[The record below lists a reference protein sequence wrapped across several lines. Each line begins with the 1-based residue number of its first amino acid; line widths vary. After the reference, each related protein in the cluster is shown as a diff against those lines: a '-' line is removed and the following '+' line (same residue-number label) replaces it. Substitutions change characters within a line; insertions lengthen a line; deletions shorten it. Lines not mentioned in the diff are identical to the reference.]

1 MKMDS
6 PSNNIPALEPRF
18 LQPPGWR
25 WHMFRNEA
33 GHKLRFGTVSPK
45 SRVPDAVVVVLP
57 GLSEFSEKY
66 FELANDFI
74 ERNLAV
80 WILDW
85 EGQGKSDRLL
95 GNRDKRHSNGFDADV
110 ADLHSF
116 MMEYV
121 KHASV
126 HPDVG
131 RIPMVM
137 LAHSMGANIGMRYL
151 LQHPEMF
158 TCAAFSAPMA
168 GIHAV
173 DFLPLSIA
181 VDVSN
186 VLNEVAGTSYIFG
199 GKDWSPEERDNP
211 NKNIFS
217 HDPVR
222 SAVHNAWC
230 RAEPQLQVGNVTY
243 GWVNKALQSCYA
255 LQNAMKNTPLKL
267 PCLFALAGEEK
278 LVSNRRTRDLV
289 KHIPHA
295 TVLDLPGSRHEILM
309 EKDEIR
315 NQFIDAF
322 IKLLADNNIREKLQR
337 F

>member
-1 MKMDS
+1 MTKMDS
-6 PSNNIPALEPRF
+6 PVNKIPDLEPRF

-25 WHMFRNEA
+25 WHMFTNEA
-33 GHKLRFGTVSPK
+33 GHKLRFGTISPK

-57 GLSEFSEKY
+57 GLSEFAEKY
-66 FELANDFI
+66 FELAHNFT

-95 GNRDKRHSNGFDADV
+95 SNRQKRHSNGFDADV

-151 LQHPEMF
+151 LQHPEIF

-173 DFLPLSIA
+173 DFMPLSVA

-186 VLNEVAGTSYIFG
+186 VLNEIAGTSYVFG
-199 GKDWSPEERDNP
+199 GKDWRPEEHDP
-211 NKNIFS
+211 KKSILS
-217 HDPVR
+217 HDQVR
-222 SAVHNAWC
+222 AAVYNAWC
-230 RAEPQLQVGNVTY
+230 RADPQLQVGDVTY
-243 GWVNKALQSCYA
+243 GWVNKALHSCYA
-255 LQNAMKNTPLKL
+255 LQNALKITPLKL

-278 LVSNRRTRDLV
+278 LVSNKRTRALI
-289 KHIPHA
+289 KHLPNAI
-295 TVLDLPGSRHEILM
+295 TLDLPGSRHEILM
-309 EKDEIR
+309 ETDEIR
-315 NQFIDAF
+315 NTFIEAF

>member
-1 MKMDS
+1 MMNMDS
-6 PSNNIPALEPRF
+6 PTTKIPDLEARF

-25 WHMFRNEA
+25 WHTFKNER

-57 GLSEFSEKY
+57 GLSEFAEKY
-66 FELANDFI
+66 FELANNFI
-74 ERNLAV
+74 DRNLAV

-95 GNRDKRHSNGFDADV
+95 TNRHKRHSNGFESDV
-110 ADLHSF
+110 ADLHAF

-151 LQHPEMF
+151 LDHPGMF
-158 TCAAFSAPMA
+158 TCAAFTSPMA
-168 GIHAV
+168 GIRTV

-181 VDVSN
+181 VDVST
-186 VLNEVAGTSYIFG
+186 VLNELAGTSYVMG
-199 GKDWSPEERDNP
+199 GKDWNPEEHDPKRS
-211 NKNIFS
+211 ILS

-222 SAVHNAWC
+222 NGIYNAWC
-230 RAEPQLQVGNVTY
+230 HADTQLKVGSVTY
-243 GWVNKALQSCYA
+243 GWVNQALRSCYA
-255 LQNAMKNTPLKL
+255 LQNALKSKTLSL
-267 PCLFALAGEEK
+267 PCLFGIAGEEK
-278 LVSNRRTRDLV
+278 LVSNRRTRALIKD
-289 KHIPHA
+289 IPGA
-295 TVLDLPGSRHEILM
+295 TVVNLPTSRHEILM
-309 EKDEIR
+309 ETDDIR
-315 NQFIDAF
+315 NSFIEAF
-322 IKLLADNNIREKLQR
+322 IKFLADNNIREKLQR